1 MSNFGLS
8 LTNGRRIAILKTQ
21 TKKNNQYIYLYNPKY
36 ICSSDCKNDKTCKCS
51 GSSSSSEGLDLAS
64 LRSKLGSC
72 DTLKYHKGYD
82 GRLHQTLNSP
92 PNSKF
97 MVAPTNI
104 VHSVSNLFVTG
115 SQGSGKSVFC
125 KDYLKVFLEI
135 YKQAPIFL
143 ISEGEKDEVLDPYI
157 TKRIMPNS
165 IIEEDLKFSDF
176 QDIAEE
182 YEAIAIIFDDID
194 ALPSDKKNG
203 FLKKRVYELMNS
215 IINNSRKYRIHVLFT
230 SHNAME
236 GAYTGTMIRSCS
248 NWVFFT
254 GTINKNIERCAIN
267 YFDFTKPQFNRL
279 KELAEK
285 ENSHWISVATTI
297 PKVIITEHSIFK
309 LEDL

>member
-8 LTNGRRIAILKTQ
+8 LTNGRRLAILKTQ

-36 ICSSDCKNDKTCKCS
+36 ICSSDCKNEKSCKCS
-51 GSSSSSEGLDLAS
+51 GS
-64 LRSKLGSC
+64 SC

-82 GRLHQTLNSP
+82 GQLYQKLNSP

-104 VHSVSNLFVTG
+104 VHSVSNLFITG

-125 KDYLKVFLEI
+125 KDYLKVFLDI
-135 YKQAPIFL
+135 YKQAPVFL
-143 ISEGEKDEVLDPYI
+143 VSEGEKDEVLDPYI
-157 TKRIMPNS
+157 TKRISPSS

-248 NWVFFT
+248 SWVFFT
-254 GTINKNIERCAIN
+254 GTINKNIERCALN
-267 YFDFTKPQFNRL
+267 YFDFTKPQFTRL

-285 ENSHWISVATTI
+285 ENSHWVSVANTI

>member
-8 LTNGRRIAILKTQ
+8 LTNGRRLAILKTQ
-21 TKKNNQYIYLYNPKY
+21 TKKHNQYIYLYNPKY
-36 ICSSDCKNDKTCKCS
+36 ICSSDCKNEKTCKCS
-51 GSSSSSEGLDLAS
+51 GS
-64 LRSKLGSC
+64 SC

-82 GRLHQTLNSP
+82 GQIYQTLNSP
-92 PNSKF
+92 QNSKF
-97 MVAPTNI
+97 MIAPTNI
-104 VHSVSNLFVTG
+104 FHSVSNLFITG
-115 SQGSGKSVFC
+115 AQGSGKSVFC
-125 KDYLKVFLEI
+125 KDYLKVFLDI
-135 YKQAPIFL
+135 YKQAPVFL
-143 ISEGEKDEVLDPYI
+143 VSEGEKDEVLDPYI
-157 TKRIMPNS
+157 TKRISPNS
-165 IIEEDLKFSDF
+165 IIDEDLKFSDF

-203 FLKKRVYELMNS
+203 FLKKRIYELMNS

-236 GAYTGTMIRSCS
+236 GQYTGTMIRSCS
-248 NWVFFT
+248 NWIFFT
-254 GTINKNIERCAIN
+254 NTINKNIERCAIN

-285 ENSHWISVATTI
+285 ENSHWISIATTI
-297 PKVIITEHSIFK
+297 PKIIVTEHSIFK

>member
-8 LTNGRRIAILKTQ
+8 LTNGKRIAILKFQ
-21 TKKNNQYIYLYNPKY
+21 NKKANQYIYLYNPKY
-36 ICSSDCKNDKTCKCS
+36 ICSSDCKNTKACKCG
-51 GSSSSSEGLDLAS
+51 GSDCE
-64 LRSKLGSC
+64 
-72 DTLKYHKGYD
+72 TLQYHKGND
-82 GRLHQTLNSP
+82 GEIYQKLNSP

-104 VHSVSNLFVTG
+104 KNNVSNLFITG
-115 SQGSGKSVFC
+115 AQGSGKSVFC
-125 KDYLKVFLEI
+125 RDYLRVFLDI
-135 YKQAPIFL
+135 YKKSPVFL
-143 ISEGEKDEVLDPYI
+143 VSEGEKDEVLDPYI
-157 TKRIMPNS
+157 TKRIPPNS

-176 QDIAEE
+176 QDISQE
-182 YEAIAIIFDDID
+182 YEALAIIFDDID
-194 ALPSDKKNG
+194 ALSSDKKNG

-215 IINNSRKYRIHVLFT
+215 LINNSRKYRIHVLFT

-248 NWVFFT
+248 SWVFFT
-254 GTINKNIERCAIN
+254 GTINKNIERCALN
-267 YFDFTKPQFNRL
+267 YFDFTKPQFTRL

-285 ENSHWISVATTI
+285 ENSHWVSVANTI